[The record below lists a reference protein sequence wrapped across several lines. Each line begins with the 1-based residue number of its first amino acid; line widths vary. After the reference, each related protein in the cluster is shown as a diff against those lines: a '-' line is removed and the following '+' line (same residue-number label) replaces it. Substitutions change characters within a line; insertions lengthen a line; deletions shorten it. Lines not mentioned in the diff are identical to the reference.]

1 VTIKACFLQL
11 RVGPVIC
18 QTLSAEANT
27 MGLDSMK
34 DLYLDQIGDLY
45 SAEHQIIDALPK
57 MIEKASHQQLR
68 DGFSKHLAQTREHA
82 RRLEAIGKR
91 LGASIDDK
99 TCKGMEG
106 LLKEGDDALKEG
118 GDPSVV
124 DAALIAAA
132 QRVEHYEIAA
142 YGCARTYAEALGRTE
157 DASDLQRTLDEEADT
172 DKKLTQVAET
182 IVNPDA
188 QDRQFGR
195 QTSSMHF
202 RDGDRADMR

>member
-1 VTIKACFLQL
+1 
-11 RVGPVIC
+11 
-18 QTLSAEANT
+18 

-45 SAEHQIIDALPK
+45 SAENQIIDALPK

-68 DGFSKHLAQTREHA
+68 DGFSKHLTQTREHA

-91 LGASIDDK
+91 LGEKVDNK
-99 TCKGMEG
+99 KCKGMEG
-106 LLKEGDDALKEG
+106 LLKEGDEAIKEG

-142 YGCARTYAEALGRTE
+142 YGCARTYADALGRTE

-172 DKKLTQVAET
+172 DKKLTQVAES

-188 QDRQFGR
+188 QGAHVGR
-195 QTSSMHF
+195 QATSASRF
-202 RDGDRADMR
+202 RESDRPDMR

>member
-1 VTIKACFLQL
+1 
-11 RVGPVIC
+11 
-18 QTLSAEANT
+18 
-27 MGLDSMK
+27 MGLDSMH

-45 SAEHQIIDALPK
+45 SAESQIIEALPK
-57 MIEKASHQQLR
+57 MVDKASHPQLR
-68 DGFSKHLAQTREHA
+68 DGFSRHLTQTREHA

-91 LGASIDDK
+91 LGEKIDNK
-99 TCKGMEG
+99 KCKGMEG
-106 LLKEGDDALKEG
+106 LLKEGQEAIKES
-118 GDPSVV
+118 GDPSVI

-132 QRVEHYEIAA
+132 QRVEHCEIAA

-188 QDRQFGR
+188 QNAQFGR
-195 QTSSMHF
+195 RATSSARF
-202 RDGDRADMR
+202 REGDRPDIR